1 MIFVK
6 LKDDEIQAIHYQP
19 FDPVYGLKKSQEE
32 LLQEGILVE
41 SIPKPE
47 FIEGKVPV
55 LKYDPTNKE
64 LYYEYEDIP
73 PTKEEL
79 LEKEIEQLKQQLQIT
94 QQALDELLLG
104 GM

>member
-6 LKDDEIQAIHYQP
+6 VKDDEIQAIHYQP
-19 FDPVYGLKKSQEE
+19 FDPVYGLGKSKEE

-41 SIPKPE
+41 SIPQPE
-47 FIEGKVPV
+47 FIEGKVPI
-55 LKYDPTNKE
+55 LKYNKDTNT
-64 LYYEYEDIP
+64 LYYEYEDVP

-79 LEKEIEQLKQQLQIT
+79 LEKEIEQLKQQLQLT
-94 QQALDELLLG
+94 QRALDELILG

>member
-19 FDPVYGLKKSQEE
+19 FDPVYGLGKSEEE

-41 SIPKPE
+41 SVPEPE

-64 LYYEYEDIP
+64 LYYEYEDVP

-79 LEKEIEQLKQQLQIT
+79 LEKEIEQLKQQLQLT
-94 QQALDELLLG
+94 QQALDELILG